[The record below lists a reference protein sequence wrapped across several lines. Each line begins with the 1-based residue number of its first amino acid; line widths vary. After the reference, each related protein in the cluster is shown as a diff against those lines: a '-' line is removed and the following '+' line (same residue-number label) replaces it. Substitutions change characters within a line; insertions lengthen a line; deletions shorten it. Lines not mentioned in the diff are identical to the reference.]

1 MVTDLMPRFTV
12 SLRGYDKDEVD
23 EYLESLATHATDAD
37 GELIAYRQR
46 SRDLE
51 SEVQRL
57 SARVRELEDAI
68 RTETPHTVR
77 AIGERITLILSEAE
91 AGASETLA
99 QAESRA
105 DQLVAQAREEAE
117 ELRREATTELAE
129 ARETRE
135 ESQRAAEAQLARAE
149 AEAKARASAILNEAE
164 SRARRRQAQ
173 IESWAQEVIVATQ
186 ADQAQMSEEFAILR
200 RRHESELIELTTRR
214 DDVVASLR
222 SLQQSISRAVDRIP
236 LSSTDDPVGLEGVS
250 TVPAAAEQRPDHQQA
265 DREVVLAAEAVD
277 IDIDIDIDVDQT
289 SPGAGYCERG

>member
-1 MVTDLMPRFTV
+1 MVTDLTPRFTV

-23 EYLESLATHATDAD
+23 EYLESLAAHATDAD
-37 GELIAYRQR
+37 GELMAHRQR
-46 SRDLE
+46 NRDLD

-57 SARVRELEDAI
+57 AARVRELEDAI

-91 AGASETLA
+91 AGATETLA

-105 DQLVAQAREEAE
+105 DQLLAQAREEAE
-117 ELRREATTELAE
+117 DLRREATTELAE
-129 ARETRE
+129 AREVRE
-135 ESQRAAEAQLARAE
+135 ESQRAAEEQLQRAE

-173 IESWAQEVIVATQ
+173 IEGWAQEVIAATQ
-186 ADQAQMSEEFAILR
+186 ADQAQMAEEFALLR

-222 SLQQSISRAVDRIP
+222 SLQQSISRAVERIP
-236 LSSTDDPVGLEGVS
+236 LSSTDDLVGTEGVVA
-250 TVPAAAEQRPDHQQA
+250 VPAGTDRQPDGRQSDQ
-265 DREVVLAAEAVD
+265 EV
-277 IDIDIDIDVDQT
+277 
-289 SPGAGYCERG
+289 GFAGEPDDLDCDETATGDGHYGERGYPRAG

>member
-1 MVTDLMPRFTV
+1 MVTELTPRFTV

-23 EYLESLATHATDAD
+23 DYLESLAAHATDSD
-37 GELIAYRQR
+37 GELMAHRQR

-57 SARVRELEDAI
+57 GGRVRELEDAI

-91 AGASETLA
+91 AGATETLA
-99 QAESRA
+99 QAESRS
-105 DQLVAQAREEAE
+105 DQILAQAREEAE
-117 ELRREATTELAE
+117 ELRQQVTTELAE
-129 ARETRE
+129 ARQARE
-135 ESQRAAEAQLARAE
+135 EAQRAAEEQLERAE

-164 SRARRRQAQ
+164 ARARRRQAQ
-173 IESWAQEVIVATQ
+173 IEGWAQEVITATQ
-186 ADQAQMSEEFAILR
+186 ADQAQMTEEFALLK

-236 LSSTDDPVGLEGVS
+236 LSSTDDLAAVGSAPE
-250 TVPAAAEQRPDHQQA
+250 PARSGD
-265 DREVVLAAEAVD
+265 EVVLAAEPLATD
-277 IDIDIDIDVDQT
+277 GDSADVVYCNRGY
-289 SPGAGYCERG
+289 SGPG

>member
-1 MVTDLMPRFTV
+1 MVTDLTPRFTV

-37 GELIAYRQR
+37 GELMAYRQR

-57 SARVRELEDAI
+57 GSRVRELEDAI

-105 DQLVAQAREEAE
+105 DQLVAGAREEAE

-129 ARETRE
+129 ARETRK
-135 ESQRAAEAQLARAE
+135 ESQRAAEEQLARAE

-173 IESWAQEVIVATQ
+173 IEGWAQEVIAATQ

-236 LSSTDDPVGLEGVS
+236 LSPADDPAGVGAGPS
-250 TVPAAAEQRPDHQQA
+250 TSSGADGQPDEQQA
-265 DREVVLAAEAVD
+265 GREVVLAADPV
-277 IDIDIDIDVDQT
+277 DVDDQEMH
-289 SPGAGYCERG
+289 SGVAYCDRGYPRAG